1 MSPIHEPD
9 SRRTADAI
17 QDWLVAQIADLLEL
31 QPSELD
37 VTKPFTY
44 YGLSSAEAAILSVD
58 LETWLGLPVPP
69 TLAWD
74 YPTIQAAARY
84 LADRALT
91 ENRRE
96 TNENIKP

>member
-1 MSPIHEPD
+1 MSLVNEPD
-9 SRRTADAI
+9 SRRTAAAI
-17 QDWLVAQIADLLEL
+17 QDWLAAQIADLLEL
-31 QPSELD
+31 QTSELD

-84 LADRALT
+84 LADQALA
-91 ENRRE
+91 ENRGDP
-96 TNENIKP
+96 NESIMP